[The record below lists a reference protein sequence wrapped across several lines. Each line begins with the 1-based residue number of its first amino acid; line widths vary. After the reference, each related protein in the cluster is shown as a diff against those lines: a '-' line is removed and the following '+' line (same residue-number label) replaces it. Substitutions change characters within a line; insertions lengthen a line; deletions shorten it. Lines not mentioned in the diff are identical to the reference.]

1 MNRKR
6 FAKFLPIAFLFLLTI
21 AFFYP
26 VIFENKSFCAFD
38 TLFEYHP
45 WAPANFNFR
54 SHNPLITDPVNNI
67 FYPVN
72 HILKSNFEE
81 NIFPLWNVFNFCG
94 VVFPPQ
100 SSPLKYFFYLLFPT
114 PTGHDALLWFHLFGT
129 GLFMYLYLKEIGL
142 SIFPSLI
149 GSTAWMFNGYV
160 MVWFEFENTPMMA
173 FSLPATL
180 YFFEVWLRTRSRLSY
195 LGLICVIALSISAD
209 YVHLLVYQFILIG
222 LYALYRCFLV
232 NQKRNVPRTDRRSQL
247 VYIGLAYVAAI
258 CISANLFTNGLSYLE
273 GSHRQ
278 PVSFEQLYKEKG
290 QLPAKY
296 LITLLFPDFFGSPA
310 NAICFT
316 PGTQSYNNYNELCIY
331 TGIPALFLVLV
342 CIPCI
347 RRKYI
352 GFFLLTAVVS
362 ITMAMGSLLYYPLW
376 KFVPGLNLST
386 PTRILYIFGFSMSVL
401 AALGAEI
408 LLTAENKKKWLILTL
423 WMLLLGLG
431 VMVSFFVQ
439 TEEGIKWAA
448 GSHIWAGD
456 WERSYSA
463 LRAHFDL
470 YAETIFRPLLLMFAS
485 FVLLAVT
492 LFSRNMQFKTLL
504 LALGMLALSCNLV
517 FFGLHYNTASPKAF
531 EYPKTGSIE
540 FLQKDKSL
548 FRIMTYGKFMTHSF
562 LPFEIHDAGGYAS
575 SYPRRY
581 AEFLHLS
588 QHGLDIPLP
597 GHYSRWVSFATFGSP
612 LLDLIN
618 VKYLLIPP
626 YVSAS
631 SPKLELVYN
640 KEIKIY
646 ENKAFFPR
654 IFFVPTYSLE
664 NSSKDTYNAIGNCT
678 SSDLREKVILETLP
692 PPGFVQNN
700 STTEHTMNSKIN
712 IISYQ
717 ANRIEL
723 EVSTNMK
730 AFLVISDSYHPG
742 WKANIDGQE
751 TKILRANYI
760 MRAIPVEQGN
770 HRITLIFRPKLLISG
785 FIITAVGWTVLI
797 GVMGVLILKKAVSIR
812 IFSKKRSSSFQ

>member
-1 MNRKR
+1 
-6 FAKFLPIAFLFLLTI
+6 
-21 AFFYP
+21 
-26 VIFENKSFCAFD
+26 
-38 TLFEYHP
+38 
-45 WAPANFNFR
+45 
-54 SHNPLITDPVNNI
+54 
-67 FYPVN
+67 
-72 HILKSNFEE
+72 
-81 NIFPLWNVFNFCG
+81 
-94 VVFPPQ
+94 
-100 SSPLKYFFYLLFPT
+100 
-114 PTGHDALLWFHLFGT
+114 
-129 GLFMYLYLKEIGL
+129 
-142 SIFPSLI
+142 
-149 GSTAWMFNGYV
+149 
-160 MVWFEFENTPMMA
+160 
-173 FSLPATL
+173 
-180 YFFEVWLRTRSRLSY
+180 
-195 LGLICVIALSISAD
+195 
-209 YVHLLVYQFILIG
+209 
-222 LYALYRCFLV
+222 
-232 NQKRNVPRTDRRSQL
+232 
-247 VYIGLAYVAAI
+247 
-258 CISANLFTNGLSYLE
+258 
-273 GSHRQ
+273 
-278 PVSFEQLYKEKG
+278 
-290 QLPAKY
+290 
-296 LITLLFPDFFGSPA
+296 
-310 NAICFT
+310 
-316 PGTQSYNNYNELCIY
+316 
-331 TGIPALFLVLV
+331 
-342 CIPCI
+342 
-347 RRKYI
+347 
-352 GFFLLTAVVS
+352 
-362 ITMAMGSLLYYPLW
+362 
-376 KFVPGLNLST
+376 
-386 PTRILYIFGFSMSVL
+386 
-401 AALGAEI
+401 
-408 LLTAENKKKWLILTL
+408 
-423 WMLLLGLG
+423 
-431 VMVSFFVQ
+431 
-439 TEEGIKWAA
+439 
-448 GSHIWAGD
+448 
-456 WERSYSA
+456 
-463 LRAHFDL
+463 
-470 YAETIFRPLLLMFAS
+470 
-485 FVLLAVT
+485 
-492 LFSRNMQFKTLL
+492 
-504 LALGMLALSCNLV
+504 
-517 FFGLHYNTASPKAF
+517 
-531 EYPKTGSIE
+531 
-540 FLQKDKSL
+540 
-548 FRIMTYGKFMTHSF
+548 MTHSF